1 MANPGDSGENRA
13 MAARKKALRDPSR
26 RKGKAPRRILVIDV
40 GGSHVKLQ
48 LGERGKEQRFVS
60 GPRMSAAA
68 MVKKVRKSVGRE
80 EYDAVSIG
88 YPGLVVRGRIAAE
101 PHNLGRGWVGYDFES
116 ALGEPVRVIND
127 AAMQALGSYTGGRML
142 FLGLGTGMGAALVL
156 DGVVEPMEI
165 GHLPYKHDRTFEEYV
180 GERGL
185 QRLGKKKW
193 REIVADI
200 VTHLA
205 DALQADYIVLGGG
218 NAKLLKELPKRARLG
233 DNSNAMIGGRRLWET
248 AMPPVLSPKYRARA
262 AAGKK

>member
-1 MANPGDSGENRA
+1 MANRGDSGENPA
-13 MAARKKALRDPSR
+13 MAARKKALRGPSR

-40 GGSHVKLQ
+40 GGSHVKLRV
-48 LGERGKEQRFVS
+48 GEHGKEQRFVS

-68 MVKKVRKSVGRE
+68 MVKKVRKRVAPE
-80 EYDAVSIG
+80 EFDAVSIG

-101 PHNLGRGWVGYDFES
+101 PHNLGRGWVGYDFAS
-116 ALGEPVRVIND
+116 ALGKPVRMIND

-142 FLGLGTGMGAALVL
+142 FLGLGTGLGAALVL

-165 GHLPYKHDRTFEEYV
+165 GHLSYKRDRTFEEYA
-180 GERGL
+180 GQRGL

-193 REIVADI
+193 RKIVADI

-218 NAKLLKELPKRARLG
+218 NASVLRELPDRARLG

-248 AMPPVLSPKYRARA
+248 ATPLMLSPEYRARA

>member
-1 MANPGDSGENRA
+1 MANRGDSGENPA
-13 MAARKKALRDPSR
+13 MAARKKALRGPSR

-48 LGERGKEQRFVS
+48 VGEHGKEQRFVS

-68 MVKKVRKSVGRE
+68 MVKKVRKRVAPE
-80 EYDAVSIG
+80 EFDAVSIG

-101 PHNLGRGWVGYDFES
+101 PHNLGRGWVGYDFAS
-116 ALGEPVRVIND
+116 ALGKPVRMIND

-142 FLGLGTGMGAALVL
+142 FLGLGTGLGAALVL

-165 GHLPYKHDRTFEEYV
+165 GHLSYKRDRTFEEYA
-180 GERGL
+180 GQRGL

-193 REIVADI
+193 RKIVADI

-218 NAKLLKELPKRARLG
+218 NASVLRELPDRARLG

-248 AMPPVLSPKYRARA
+248 ATPLMLSPEYRARA